1 MKINKIEVYF
11 LESPRTDLSNC
22 EPLPRIKRQRYISI
36 HPELNAFH
44 RSSNISMADVIAE
57 ESLNSI
63 VEEIVHKDTGSVIE
77 ANILET

>member
-1 MKINKIEVYF
+1 MN
-11 LESPRTDLSNC
+11 LR
-22 EPLPRIKRQRYISI
+22 EPIVRIVSILGIKRQRYISI

-44 RSSNISMADVIAE
+44 RSSNLSMANVIAE

-63 VEEIVHKDTGSVIE
+63 VEEIVLNDTGSVIE